1 MTNPQSI
8 RRAAD
13 LERLQGLVA
22 GTGGRIHVV
31 EDGQRS
37 ARYVLDMRFTTAGSS
52 GYPLV
57 KQSST
62 RLVVDLSSRYPF
74 QAPVATIVSPIF
86 HPNVFGSGLV
96 CLGTKWLP
104 GEGID
109 LFILRIIRLL
119 TFDPLLVNLQSAA
132 NAQALHWYVQAR
144 KTYPGSFPSD
154 RVELAGSGIKPAS
167 RATSGIQWGDS
178 GARVVV
184 PCPRCNTKLRLPQGR
199 AGQAKCPR
207 CTHTFEART

>member
-1 MTNPQSI
+1 MMNPQSI
-8 RRAAD
+8 RRTAD

-22 GTGGRIHVV
+22 STAGRIHVV
-31 EDGQRS
+31 EDGRRS
-37 ARYVLDMRFTTAGSS
+37 ARYVLDLRFTTAGSS

-57 KQSST
+57 KQPTT
-62 RLVVDLSSRYPF
+62 RLIVDLSTRYPF

-109 LFILRIIRLL
+109 LFILRIVRLL

-144 KTYPGSFPSD
+144 KAYPGSFPSD
-154 RVELAGSGIKPAS
+154 RVELAGSGAKPANGAS
-167 RATSGIQWGDS
+167 SGIQWGDS
-178 GARVVV
+178 GERVVV

-199 AGQAKCPR
+199 TGQAKCPR
-207 CTHTFEART
+207 CTHLFEART